1 MTNTL
6 KEARLQK
13 SVLTNR
19 NDIRGIEKRVS
30 MHIKAKPKVGKRI
43 PTHPRGDF
51 LYVDVAAIDGRK
63 KLLPKE
69 VFVVTSWHSEEVSR
83 GHSTM

>member
-6 KEARLQK
+6 KEARLQNP
-13 SVLTNR
+13 VLTNR

-30 MHIKAKPKVGKRI
+30 MHINAKPEVGKLTL
-43 PTHPRGDF
+43 THQRGDF

-63 KLLPKE
+63 MLLPKE
-69 VFVVTSWHSEEVSR
+69 VFCSY
-83 GHSTM
+83 GLA

>member
-1 MTNTL
+1 VTNTL

-30 MHIKAKPKVGKRI
+30 MHINTKPKVGKLT
-43 PTHPRGDF
+43 PTHQRGDF

-63 KLLPKE
+63 MLLPKE
-69 VFVVTSWHSEEVSR
+69 VFVAT
-83 GHSTM
+83 G

>member
-1 MTNTL
+1 
-6 KEARLQK
+6 
-13 SVLTNR
+13 
-19 NDIRGIEKRVS
+19 
-30 MHIKAKPKVGKRI
+30 MHINAKPEVGKLTL
-43 PTHPRGDF
+43 THQRGDF

-63 KLLPKE
+63 MLLPKE

>member
-1 MTNTL
+1 VTNTL

-30 MHIKAKPKVGKRI
+30 MHINAKPEVGKLTL
-43 PTHPRGDF
+43 THQRGDF

>member
-13 SVLTNR
+13 LVLTNR

-30 MHIKAKPKVGKRI
+30 MHINMKPEVGKQKL
-43 PTHPRGDF
+43 THQRGVF
-51 LYVDVAAIDGRK
+51 LYVDVAGIDGRK
-63 KLLPKE
+63 LLLPKE
-69 VFVVTSWHSEEVSR
+69 VFEVTRWHIEEVSR